1 MDLTT
6 RVRSIL
12 LQPAQEWRKIA
23 AESTDVGSLLSDYA
37 GPLSAIPALCGWIGG
52 SIIGY
57 GSGWIGG
64 SIIGYGFVRVGL
76 VRGFVNAVVTWVFG
90 LVGCWLAALVIEK
103 LAPTFGSRGNTTQ
116 ALKLVVYASTPV
128 WIAGVLNLIPALAVL
143 SLFAA
148 LYGLYLFYIGLPS
161 VMHTSADK
169 VIPYMA
175 VSAIAVILV
184 VIVFGFFASAIT
196 GVGQMATF

>member
-6 RVRSIL
+6 RVKSIL

-23 AESTDVGSLLSDYA
+23 AESTNVGALLSDYA

-52 SIIGY
+52 SIIG
-57 GSGWIGG
+57 S
-64 SIIGYGFVRVGL
+64 GFVRIGL
-76 VRGFVNAVVTWVFG
+76 VRGFVNAVVTWGFG
-90 LVGCWLAALVIEK
+90 LAGCWLAAMVIER
-103 LAPTFGSRGNTTQ
+103 LAPTFGSRGNTAQ

-128 WIAGVLNLIPALAVL
+128 WIAGVLRLIPALTVL
-143 SLFAA
+143 SLIPA
-148 LYGLYLFYIGLPS
+148 LYGLYLFYIGLPA
-161 VMHTSADK
+161 VMRTPADK

-175 VSAIAVILV
+175 VSAVAVILV

>member
-6 RVRSIL
+6 RVKSIL

-23 AESTDVGSLLSDYA
+23 AESTSVGALLSDYA

-52 SIIGY
+52 SIIG
-57 GSGWIGG
+57 S
-64 SIIGYGFVRVGL
+64 GFVRIGL
-76 VRGFVNAVVTWVFG
+76 VRGFVNAVVTWGFG
-90 LVGCWLAALVIEK
+90 LAGCWLAAMVIER
-103 LAPTFGSRGNTTQ
+103 LAPTFGSRGNTAQ

-128 WIAGVLNLIPALAVL
+128 WIAGVLRLIPALTVL
-143 SLFAA
+143 SLIPA
-148 LYGLYLFYIGLPS
+148 LYGLYLFYIGLPA
-161 VMHTSADK
+161 VMRTPADK

-175 VSAIAVILV
+175 VSAVAVILV

>member
-37 GPLSAIPALCGWIGG
+37 GPLSAIPALC
-52 SIIGY
+52 
-57 GSGWIGG
+57 GWIGG

>member
-1 MDLTT
+1 MDLTA

-12 LQPAQEWRKIA
+12 VQPAQEWRKIA

-37 GPLSAIPALCGWIGG
+37 GPLSAISALCGWIGG
-52 SIIGY
+52 SIV
-57 GSGWIGG
+57 
-64 SIIGYGFVRVGL
+64 GYGFFRVGL
-76 VRGFVNAVVTWVFG
+76 VRGFANAVVTWVFG
-90 LVGCWLAALVIEK
+90 LVGCWLAAMVIER
-103 LAPTFGSRGNTTQ
+103 LAPTFGSRGNTAQ

-128 WIAGVLNLIPALAVL
+128 WIAGVLRLFPPLAIL
-143 SLFAA
+143 SLIAA
-148 LYGLYLFYIGLPS
+148 LYGLYLFYIGLPH
-161 VMHTSADK
+161 VMHTPADK

-175 VSAIAVILV
+175 VSAIAVIVV